1 MVKNYINRKL
11 GCAGYGAYI
20 ENEVSGKYKNI
31 MNWNGNEN
39 RYYVVLVFMGLIP
52 QRNTSMKDA
61 RFLRPLLPWTV
72 KILHDHY
79 KLSYRWWNL

>member
-39 RYYVVLVFMGLIP
+39 RYYVVLVFIGLIP
-52 QRNTSMKDA
+52 TIIMLFIDN
-61 RFLRPLLPWTV
+61 
-72 KILHDHY
+72 ILI
-79 KLSYRWWNL
+79 